1 MIVCTAKNDARR
13 PVKTIGGDTAALLV
27 GKKAWRGNPG
37 RLHPAESR
45 FFPNARL
52 KRQQV
57 VPAQDGMRFNV
68 VLDMHSEIT
77 CDENYNYHY
86 TNNVENVHLFSPR
99 GLHVK
104 TCTAL
109 SPRSTQRE

>member
-1 MIVCTAKNDARR
+1 MAC
-13 PVKTIGGDTAALLV
+13 P
-27 GKKAWRGNPG
+27 
-37 RLHPAESR
+37 
-45 FFPNARL
+45 
-52 KRQQV
+52 
-57 VPAQDGMRFNV
+57 FNV

-86 TNNVENVHLFSPR
+86 TDNVENVHLFSPR

-109 SPRSTQRE
+109 SPCSTQRDIGNAPGHFVISEMGRGKVCYQNMIKFEALCLMDGADAPI